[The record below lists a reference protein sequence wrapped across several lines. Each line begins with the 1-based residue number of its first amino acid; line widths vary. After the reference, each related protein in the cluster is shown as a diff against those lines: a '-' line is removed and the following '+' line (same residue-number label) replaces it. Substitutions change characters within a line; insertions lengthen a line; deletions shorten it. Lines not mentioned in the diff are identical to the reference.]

1 MKRLLLSIALCLT
14 AFSFVKAQETSLA
27 VSEQTFPIATQ
38 IKATPSFEGY
48 CGVYKMQENPYIDKV
63 QIILK
68 DGQLMSKSPEDEEIV
83 FEHTEN
89 SEFFIPAFNARAIFT
104 AINGVIKSVKV
115 IVQGKEL
122 TGEKL

>member
-1 MKRLLLSIALCLT
+1 MKQVFLSLALCL
-14 AFSFVKAQETSLA
+14 AALSFVKAQGTSLA
-27 VSEQTFPIATQ
+27 VSEKTFPIVTEV
-38 IKATPSFEGY
+38 KATPNFEGY

-63 QIILK
+63 QITLK
-68 DGQLMSKSPEDEEIV
+68 GGQLMSKSPEDEEIL

-89 SEFFIPAFNARAIFT
+89 NEFFIPAFNARAIFT
-104 AINGVIKSVKV
+104 KIDGIIKSIKV